1 MAIYRVHVNVPSS
14 NG

>member
-1 MAIYRVHVNVPSS
+1 LVPSS

>member
-1 MAIYRVHVNVPSS
+1 MQPSS

>member
-1 MAIYRVHVNVPSS
+1 MNNSVPSS